1 VDADVIVDPTLVIL
15 NNNLYIIL
23 IDKDMKP
30 LNLDNRPCSPISSNC
45 VIWQGPDIP
54 CIKLCAGDSV
64 SDVVFKLATEL
75 CTIMDQLN
83 VTNYDLSCLGINSCP
98 PEDFH
103 ALIQLLINKIC
114 EANGITVT
122 EGKAL
127 GCPDCVVSVAPCFV
141 EGIQT
146 TMQLV
151 DYVQMIANRVCS
163 ILDQITAINNEL
175 VVINDTLTDL
185 QFQIDNLPVYTLP
198 SIPADCILP
207 AGNYPLDQVLNAL
220 MNNDTLGYCSL
231 LTATG
236 TPAQIV
242 SGVLSQCIADGD
254 PSLASLAAGDSPV
267 QSFSTYYAGSWVN
280 NPSLTTYPTVANAIK
295 NIWIAICDIYSYLGS
310 LPTTVVEAGE
320 GITVTST
327 VVGNETTY
335 TVTNDYLETFQAV
348 LVINSSWQPTCGI
361 INSIFPG
368 NVTAPGAPTF
378 GGTPSSYKGVNN
390 GKPIIRYNVVTS
402 NSITVTPTATVGGY
416 VSAGCMPPFS
426 FGTFDN
432 ETGIFTITDPGTYLI
447 HAMIHLKSQN
457 NTSDAFWSGDP
468 TTHTLIASPLTDPPT
483 TYTLNDNFTNT
494 GSFLI
499 GLHPSN
505 DTDTYVAQG
514 QTLIPG
520 IDRCVEISVSRI
532 ITTTIPR
539 AVRVK
544 VLNTTNRDYDGT
556 VYPNSDAILFSIV
569 KLRNNLT
576 DIDCYNPV

>member
-1 VDADVIVDPTLVIL
+1 VDVRLVIL

-30 LNLDNRPCSPISSNC
+30 LNLDNKPCSPTSSNC
-45 VIWQGPDIP
+45 VIWSGRNLA
-54 CIKLCAGDSV
+54 CINLCTGDTIT
-64 SDVVFKLATEL
+64 DVIEKLATEL
-75 CTIMDQLN
+75 CAIIDQLN
-83 VTNYDLSCLGINSCP
+83 ISNYDLSCFNITACP
-98 PEDFH
+98 PSSFAELLQF
-103 ALIQLLINKIC
+103 LIEQIC
-114 EANGITVT
+114 ANQNIPTT
-122 EGKAL
+122 GKDL
-127 GCPDCVVSVAPCFV
+127 SSGCPDCPVQMADCFIT
-141 EGIQT
+141 GSQT

-151 DYVQMIANRVCS
+151 DYVDLIARRVCS
-163 ILDQITAINNEL
+163 LGETIINMQTQITNIDNRVTILENEPDPVFTLPTITVDCTLQDSPFIGDDGPATSIDL
-175 VVINDTLTDL
+175 VLDALIND
-185 QFQIDNLPVYTLP
+185 
-198 SIPADCILP
+198 
-207 AGNYPLDQVLNAL
+207 
-220 MNNDTLGYCSL
+220 DTYGYCALKFRTGEPGAIYTAITTQCIQDGDFTLSNPL
-231 LTATG
+231 LTYG
-236 TPAQIV
+236 TAY
-242 SGVLSQCIADGD
+242 
-254 PSLASLAAGDSPV
+254 
-267 QSFSTYYAGSWVN
+267 FGSWVETADIEN
-280 NPSLTTYPTVANAIK
+280 LADSIT
-295 NIWIAICDIYSYLGS
+295 NIWIVLCDIYNGI
-310 LPTTVVEAGE
+310 PKTVVEAGE

-348 LVINSSWQPTCGI
+348 LAINDDWEPTCGI

-368 NVTAPGAPTF
+368 NATTPGAPTF
-378 GGTPSSYKGVNN
+378 GGTPSSYKGVNE
-390 GKPIIRYNVVTS
+390 GKPIIRYNAVTS
-402 NSITVTPTATVGGY
+402 NSVTVTPTVSVGGY

-468 TTHTLIASPLTDPPT
+468 TTHTLLASPPPT

-494 GSFLI
+494 GSFVL

-505 DTDTYVAQG
+505 NSDTYVAQG

-520 IDRCVEISVSRI
+520 IDRCVEISVSRVLA
-532 ITTTIPR
+532 TTIPR

-556 VYPNSDAILFSIV
+556 VYDNTDAIYFSIV

-576 DIDCYNPV
+576 DVDCYDPPEV

>member
-1 VDADVIVDPTLVIL
+1 
-15 NNNLYIIL
+15 
-23 IDKDMKP
+23 MKP

-54 CIKLCAGDSV
+54 CIKLCAGDTV

-75 CTIMDQLN
+75 CIIMDQLN

-103 ALIQLLINKIC
+103 ALIQLLIDKVC
-114 EANGITVT
+114 EANGVTVT
-122 EGKAL
+122 PDKAS
-127 GCPDCVVSVAPCFV
+127 GCPDCVVSVADCFV
-141 EGIQT
+141 EGTQT

-163 ILDQITAINNEL
+163 ILDQIDVINN
-175 VVINDTLTDL
+175 
-185 QFQIDNLPVYTLP
+185 QITNLDNRVTVLENTPPPTFTLP
-198 SIPADCILP
+198 SIATNCLAPYMPIPGTTPAPI
-207 AGNYPLDQVLNAL
+207 DQVLNVL
-220 MNNDTLGYCSL
+220 LNNSTIGYCSL
-231 LTATG
+231 INATG
-236 TPAQIV
+236 LPAEILSAV
-242 SGVLSQCIADGD
+242 ASQCVFSTSD
-254 PSLASLAAGDSPV
+254 SLASLAAGDSPV
-267 QSFSTYYAGSWVN
+267 EPMSTYYNGTWVN
-280 NPSLTTYPTVANAIK
+280 SPVTAADAITNLWISL
-295 NIWIAICDIYSYLGS
+295 CDIRTYLET

-335 TVTNDYLETFQAV
+335 TVNNDYLETFQAV
-348 LVINSSWQPTCGI
+348 VVINSSWQPTCGI

-368 NVTAPGAPTF
+368 NGPIPGPGAPDY
-378 GGTPSSYKGVNN
+378 GGTPSSYKGVNE

-402 NSITVTPTATVGGY
+402 NSVTVTPTASVGGY

-447 HAMIHLKSQN
+447 HAMIHLKSLN
-457 NTSDAFWSGDP
+457 NTIDAFWSG
-468 TTHTLIASPLTDPPT
+468 
-483 TYTLNDNFTNT
+483 T
-494 GSFLI
+494 GSDIGSFVL

-520 IDRCVEISVSRI
+520 IDRCVEISVSRVL
-532 ITTTIPR
+532 TTTIPR

-576 DIDCYNPV
+576 DVDCYHPV